1 MNGYLRDSGSHTG
14 WSHPLGMRDIIP
26 VGATSVRLNDRKLMY
41 LLLSCGFLFSFA
53 MDYRQKYKFRL
64 NLCVTR

>member
-1 MNGYLRDSGSHTG
+1 MDTSGTVVPIQG
-14 WSHPLGMRDIIP
+14 GRTPWECEDIIP